1 LRKIVL
7 RRRYHP
13 IRLPGTQQRV
23 RRIAPVS
30 AEGQRVRDRLTGKSV
45 LLTGASGFL
54 GKAVLGALLRHGG
67 GTRRLVVLLRADD
80 EAAARRRLLD
90 EVLVA
95 EPLAGLDGRRV
106 EVIAGD
112 LREDR
117 AAAGEAWSG
126 IDTVIHCAATVSFEE
141 PLDDA
146 LELNSFGPARLHER
160 LRRAGSDPHFVH
172 VSTAYVADRRSGEVL
187 EDGLPH
193 HALAG
198 LDPELM
204 LAEARQWRE
213 AAELESRAEPQASRF
228 AKAAERDASM
238 REGLDAAERA
248 EELRRRWLLERLS
261 RRGRRRALVE
271 GWPDT
276 YALSKAL
283 GERLLSECAGRATIV
298 RPTIIESALRQPRP
312 GWLEGIKVADP
323 LILAYAAR
331 GLTHLPGKAANR
343 IDIVPVDHVAHAC
356 VVAAAHPPEGKL
368 RTITIASS
376 ARNPLAIGE
385 LAVHIREYFRRNP
398 LPGRGGKQIQIGELQ
413 FVERRAALRRTLRRE
428 QLAAGLARLAIAS
441 PVRIPQERLLRGN
454 RALAERV
461 TRMVKIY
468 GAYTEL
474 DCVFD
479 DANARAL
486 YRSLPEADRAEL
498 PFDTAA
504 IEWEDYLQR
513 VHLPEVR
520 KLATGE

>member
-1 LRKIVL
+1 M
-7 RRRYHP
+7 P
-13 IRLPGTQQRV
+13 P
-23 RRIAPVS
+23 RIAPVS
-30 AEGQRVRDRLTGKSV
+30 ADGQRVRDRLAGRCI

-54 GKAVLGALLRHGG
+54 GKAVLAALVRHGD
-67 GTRRLVVLLRADD
+67 RIERLEVLLRAGSD
-80 EAAARRRLLD
+80 EEARRRLLD

-95 EPLAGLDGRRV
+95 EPFADLPTEEIRRRIDTGRIHALAADLGGAELALG
-106 EVIAGD
+106 AG
-112 LREDR
+112 
-117 AAAGEAWSG
+117 GAWTG

-146 LELNSFGPARLHER
+146 LALNSFGPARLLEH
-160 LRRAGSDPHFVH
+160 LRSAGSEPHFVH
-172 VSTAYVADRRSGEVL
+172 VSTAYVADRRSGRVA

-193 HALAG
+193 HAIAA
-198 LDPELM
+198 LDPDLM

-213 AAELESRAEPQASRF
+213 AAEGESRAEPQASRF
-228 AKAAERDASM
+228 AKAAARDASM
-238 REGLDAAERA
+238 REGLDATERG
-248 EELRRRWLLERLS
+248 EELRRRWLVERLS

-283 GERLLSECAGRATIV
+283 GERLLIESGARTTIV

-331 GLTHLPGKAANR
+331 GLTHLPGHASNR

-356 VVAAAHPPEGKL
+356 VVAAAHPAEEKL
-368 RTITIASS
+368 RTLAIASS

-385 LAVHIREYFRRNP
+385 LAVHIREYFRRCP
-398 LPGRGGKQIQIGELQ
+398 LPGRGGKPIPIGELQ
-413 FVERRAALRRTLRRE
+413 FVERRAALRKTVRRE
-428 QLAAGLARLAIAS
+428 QLASALARIAIAS
-441 PVRIPQERLLRGN
+441 PVRIPQERLLRSN
-454 RALAERV
+454 STLAGRV

-479 DANARAL
+479 DANTLELAL
-486 YRSLPEADRAEL
+486 SLPEADRAEL

-504 IEWEDYLQR
+504 IDWEDYLQR